1 MVSNKKGLQ
10 EWEDD
15 VDSNAST
22 KTLTITKDL
31 ARNDVDSIDSES
43 IILYNYNQEDYS
55 STATLDSTK

>member
-1 MVSNKKGLQ
+1 MGHNKKGLQ

-22 KTLTITKDL
+22 ETLPITKDL
-31 ARNDVDSIDSES
+31 ARNDDDSIDREAT
-43 IILYNYNQEDYS
+43 ILYTYNQDDYS

>member
-22 KTLTITKDL
+22 ETLTITKDL

-43 IILYNYNQEDYS
+43 IILYNYNQEDCS